1 MIQYQTAGDIP
12 ANLFRNKK
20 VIYGKVEKIV
30 DGDTFRVRHY
40 PYYPLSIGSKYE
52 GKLTETTMSIRIY
65 GVDCPELAHFGNPEQ
80 PYAKEASDF
89 TRDLVDG
96 KVVRIKL
103 LRKDQYNRAIAKVST
118 KGFLPFTKKDVS
130 LQLAE
135 QGLATLYS
143 GGGAEYD
150 NKRDLLET
158 KIASAK
164 KQQKGIWK
172 GGKNLET
179 PAEYKKKVK
188 AKQTEP
194 RYSTV
199 YWYFEKCI
207 HSSFHNRHA
216 LFVWS
221 EAFWKGT

>member
-1 MIQYQTAGDIP
+1 M
-12 ANLFRNKK
+12 
-20 VIYGKVEKIV
+20 
-30 DGDTFRVRHY
+30 
-40 PYYPLSIGSKYE
+40 
-52 GKLTETTMSIRIY
+52 
-65 GVDCPELAHFGNPEQ
+65 
-80 PYAKEASDF
+80 
-89 TRDLVDG
+89 
-96 KVVRIKL
+96 VRIKL